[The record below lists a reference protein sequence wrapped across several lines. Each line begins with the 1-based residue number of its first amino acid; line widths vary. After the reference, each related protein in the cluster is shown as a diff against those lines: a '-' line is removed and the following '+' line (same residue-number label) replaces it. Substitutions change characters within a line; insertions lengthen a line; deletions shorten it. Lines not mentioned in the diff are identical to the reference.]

1 MKKIVFRICLFFRG
15 ISKTCKN

>member
-1 MKKIVFRICLFFRG
+1 MKKIVFCICLFFRG